1 MFRKSLSLALVVI
14 AVLVLL
20 AGPLERPA
28 QAQGDPTAQTISNL
42 NLRSGPGQDFPVLT
56 TLPRGTRV
64 VIEGRNNV
72 GNWVLVHATD
82 GWMRGWVASRY
93 LLWPDDVSLVA
104 LPVTGDIVSAPNTSA
119 QVVDPGGATEAG
131 SAQTVSLATLRAGPG
146 TGYPSLVSVPAETS
160 LLLAARS
167 PDNAWTLAQT
177 VDGQWRGWVATG
189 HLAPA
194 VDLSALPEASYV
206 LEGTDIND
214 ILIARLN
221 AIPLLPVITPRAVE
235 IFAQG
240 QAQGLNRHAFSK
252 VGDCHTDHPGFFLP
266 FGVGEYDLG
275 PYQALQATLDYFGVS
290 PRPGV
295 ANSFV
300 NESMAAS
307 SAFTAAAVLDPVWA
321 DPNNCQRG
329 ETPLACEYRLVRPAV
344 TIILLGAVDMQIY
357 RVEDFAYYMR
367 LVLRETIDQGI
378 VPVLTT
384 FPSSPNYLW
393 EQSLLFNAMILDL
406 AAESQVPVINFWL
419 ASRSLPNYGLEPDNF
434 HLSHPDARFIS
445 FNGDEGHWGITQ
457 RNLVTLQA
465 LDELRRNLLGG

>member
-1 MFRKSLSLALVVI
+1 MLRKSLSLALVVV
-14 AVLVLL
+14 AVLALL
-20 AGPLERPA
+20 AGPPGGPA
-28 QAQGDPTAQTISNL
+28 QAQGDPAAQTISNL
-42 NLRSGPGQDFPVLT
+42 NLRSGPGQDFPVLA

-64 VIEGRNNV
+64 IIEGRNNV

-93 LLWPDDVSLVA
+93 LLWPDGLSLAA
-104 LPVTGDIVSAPNTSA
+104 LPVTSTTVSAPNTSA
-119 QVVDPGGATEAG
+119 QVVDPGKDAG
-131 SAQTVSLATLRAGPG
+131 PGNARTVSLATLRAGPG
-146 TGYPSLVSVPAETS
+146 TGYPSLVSVPAETP

-167 PDNAWTLAQT
+167 PDDAWVLAQT
-177 VDGQWRGWVATG
+177 ADGQWRGWVATG
-189 HLAPA
+189 HLDPA
-194 VDLSALPEASYV
+194 ADRSALPEASYV
-206 LEGTDIND
+206 LEGADIND

-221 AIPLLPVITPRAVE
+221 ATPVLPVITPRAVE
-235 IFAQG
+235 IFAEG
-240 QAQGLNRHAFSK
+240 QAQGLHRNVFSK

-275 PYQALQATLDYFGVS
+275 SYQALQATLDYFGVS

-321 DPNNCQRG
+321 DPSNCQPG
-329 ETPLACEYRLVRPAV
+329 ESPLACEYRLVRPAV
-344 TIILLGAVDMQIY
+344 AIILLGAVDMQIY

-367 LVLRETIDQGI
+367 QVLTETISRG
-378 VPVLTT
+378 VLPVLTT

-406 AAESQVPVINFWL
+406 AAEAQVPVINFWL
-419 ASRSLPNYGLEPDNF
+419 ASRPLPNYGLEQDNF

-445 FNGDEGHWGITQ
+445 FNGDEGQWGITR

-465 LDELRRNLLGG
+465 LDELRRTLLGG